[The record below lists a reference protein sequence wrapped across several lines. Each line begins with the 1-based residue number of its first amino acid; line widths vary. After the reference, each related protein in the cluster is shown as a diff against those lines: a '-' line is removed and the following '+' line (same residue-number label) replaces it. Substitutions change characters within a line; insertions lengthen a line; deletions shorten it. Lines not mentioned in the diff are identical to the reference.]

1 MAHKY
6 VLFEPIRLYIRLMN
20 YYNWQQPNWPN
31 FTYSLNALEEKLL
44 IFTEKAGLLS
54 GIVKSLPD
62 DAHLETVIQLMLEEA
77 IKTSEIEGEYFSRE
91 DVLSSI
97 HRNLGVTP
105 IATQKGDIKAMGVGK
120 LMTMVRESYRDPLT
134 EQTLFDWHSTLLPES
149 VGIHVGAYRTHES
162 PMQVVSGA
170 MGRQTV
176 HFEAPA
182 SRHVPH
188 EMKTFITWFNSSQVS
203 GAKGVKLAPVR
214 SAIAHLYFESI
225 HPFDDGN
232 GRIGRA
238 IAEKALSQGL
248 GRPVLMSLSDAI
260 QTRKKAYYNQL
271 ESAQRTTEI
280 TDWITWFVDLVL
292 EGQQRAENQIDF
304 TLRKVKFFDRFDE
317 VLNERQR
324 KVVTRMLAF
333 GPDGFE
339 GGMNA
344 RKYIAI
350 AKTSKAT
357 ATRDMQN
364 LLEIGAFVHLGTA
377 GGRSTRYRLN
387 L

>member
-1 MAHKY
+1 
-6 VLFEPIRLYIRLMN
+6 MN

-31 FTYSLNALEEKLL
+31 FTYSLHALEEKLL

-62 DAHLETVIQLMLEEA
+62 EAHLETVIQLLLEEA

-97 HRNLGVTP
+97 QRNLGVTP
-105 IATQKGDIKAMGVGK
+105 IARQNGDIKAMGVGK

-134 EQTLFDWHSTLLPES
+134 EQTLFDWHRTLLPES
-149 VGIHVGAYRTHES
+149 DGIHVGAYRTHES

-170 MGRQTV
+170 MGKQTV
-176 HFEAPA
+176 HFEAPP
-182 SRHVPH
+182 SRQVPH

-203 GAKGVKLAPVR
+203 GAMGVKLAPVR

-260 QTRKKAYYNQL
+260 QTRKKAYYSQL
-271 ESAQRTTEI
+271 ESAQRTTEV
-280 TDWITWFVDLVL
+280 TDWVTWFVDLVL

-324 KVVTRMLAF
+324 KVVTRMLAS

-377 GGRSTRYRLN
+377 GGRSTRYQLN
-387 L
+387 IYR

>member
-1 MAHKY
+1 MT
-6 VLFEPIRLYIRLMN
+6 R
-20 YYNWQQPNWPN
+20 YNWQQPNWPN
-31 FTYSLNALEEKLL
+31 FTYSLDALEERLL

-62 DAHLETVIQLMLEEA
+62 DAHLETIVHLMLEEA

-105 IATQKGDIKAMGVGK
+105 IAAKKGDKKAMGVGK
-120 LMTMVRESYRDPLT
+120 LMTMVRESYREHLT
-134 EQTLFDWHSTLLPES
+134 EQTLFDWHNTLLPDS
-149 VGIHVGAYRTHES
+149 DGINVGTYRTHES

-170 MGRQTV
+170 MGKQTI
-176 HFEAPA
+176 HFEAPP
-182 SRHVPH
+182 SRHVPQ
-188 EMKTFITWFNSSQVS
+188 EMKTFISWFNSSQVQ
-203 GAKGVKLAPVR
+203 GATGIKLAPVR

-225 HPFDDGN
+225 HPFEDGN

-260 QTRKKAYYNQL
+260 HSRKKAYYTQL
-271 ESAQRTTEI
+271 EYAQRTTEI

-292 EGQQRAENQIDF
+292 EAQQRAETQIDF
-304 TLRKVKFFDRFDE
+304 TLRKVKFFDRYHGL
-317 VLNERQR
+317 LNERQR
-324 KVVTRMLAF
+324 KVITRMLEF
-333 GPDGFE
+333 GPEGFE

-364 LLEIGAFVHLGTA
+364 LLEIGAFVHFGTG
-377 GGRSTRYRLN
+377 GGRSTRYRVN